1 MKEDMEIAAAEREFR
16 FASLEQLPGWDGIL
30 SLQFENLVRNNLALL
45 IPRLGLQNSLIT
57 SAAPYS
63 IPGSKERPGLQ
74 IDLLI
79 QTRKSIC
86 IVEIK
91 RKALIDE
98 SIEDEVTQ
106 KIIRM
111 GLPANKSVKT
121 ALVYF
126 GRLSPQ
132 LIEDGYFNTMI
143 NIEELL

>member
-1 MKEDMEIAAAEREFR
+1 M
-16 FASLEQLPGWDGIL
+16 
-30 SLQFENLVRNNLALL
+30 RNNLALL

-63 IPGSKERPGLQ
+63 ILGSKERPGLQ

-132 LIEDGYFNTMI
+132 LIEDGYFDTMI

>member
-1 MKEDMEIAAAEREFR
+1 LFR
-16 FASLEQLPGWDGIL
+16 FASLEQLPGWEGIL

-63 IPGSKERPGLQ
+63 IAGSKEKPGLQ
-74 IDLLI
+74 VDLLI

-86 IVEIK
+86 VVEIK

-98 SIEDEVTQ
+98 SIEDEVAQ
-106 KIIRM
+106 KIVRM

-132 LIEDGYFNTMI
+132 LVEDGYFDTMI
-143 NIEELL
+143 NIEEML